1 MATVPNQ
8 KIITFAKKRPWDK
21 DNPFARLHVDAMQN
35 ARKNLKAEAF
45 VLWLAISSWDEN
57 STLELSCQYM
67 MKYWGFAERSYHRAR
82 NELLEKGYLALSPT
96 NKGMLIFYE
105 DGTANLAVGTKNG
118 DQTANLAVSTKPTPV
133 SSAQVLP
140 YENNDQSAN
149 LAASSKKMKT
159 ITKIK
164 NHEFSANLA
173 AGAELVN
180 INDNKTHG
188 KDIFGQTAK
197 MAAGPCQ
204 NGSIDCQIGKRNTTE
219 TTDKI
224 KEEKKQNNNP
234 IKLTR
239 DETNELLENLRFEK
253 DYKIQNG
260 IITIFETNKTYLLPQ
275 I

>member
-118 DQTANLAVSTKPTPV
+118 D
-133 SSAQVLP
+133 
-140 YENNDQSAN
+140 
-149 LAASSKKMKT
+149 
-159 ITKIK
+159 
-164 NHEFSANLA
+164 
-173 AGAELVN
+173 
-180 INDNKTHG
+180 
-188 KDIFGQTAK
+188 
-197 MAAGPCQ
+197 
-204 NGSIDCQIGKRNTTE
+204 
-219 TTDKI
+219 
-224 KEEKKQNNNP
+224 
-234 IKLTR
+234 
-239 DETNELLENLRFEK
+239 
-253 DYKIQNG
+253 
-260 IITIFETNKTYLLPQ
+260 
-275 I
+275 